1 MPGLA
6 PIARAEE
13 AASPVRPE
21 GMSEGRHVDG
31 VRILGMDNYAAD
43 RIGVAE
49 SGELPRLSGINGFVN
64 AIAHHDVAADTGFA
78 GANID
83 QVRIPRSVAFGRRYR
98 RGAIRSEPDLC

>member
-1 MPGLA
+1 
-6 PIARAEE
+6 
-13 AASPVRPE
+13 
-21 GMSEGRHVDG
+21 MSEGRHVDG

-83 QVRIPRSVAFGRRYR
+83 QVRIGRRHGDSADR
-98 RGAIRSEPDLC
+98 RRRFGEFVPERLPI